1 VEGAVKLLQ
10 AARVCGQEVCT
21 TLLMLFTPG
30 GTMALRLDDKKALV
44 AEVSKVAASAQSV
57 VAAEYR
63 GLTVTQMTDL
73 RSKARNSGVYLR
85 VVKNTLARKAIA
97 GTPFECVGKSL
108 KGPLILAFSKEDPGA
123 AARLVKAFAKD
134 NDKLKTTVLSLGD
147 TVLAAKDLDRVAAL
161 PTLETARATLL
172 GALQAPIGKLVR
184 TIAEPQAKLVRA
196 IAARKDKLEATA

>member
-1 VEGAVKLLQ
+1 
-10 AARVCGQEVCT
+10 
-21 TLLMLFTPG
+21 
-30 GTMALRLDDKKALV
+30 MALRLDDKKALV
-44 AEVSKVAASAQSV
+44 AEVAKVAATAQSV

-63 GLTVTQMTDL
+63 GLTVSQMTSL
-73 RSKARNSGVYLR
+73 RSKARASGVYLR

-147 TVLAAKDLDRVAAL
+147 TVLAAKDIDRVAAL
-161 PTLETARATLL
+161 PTLEAARAMLL

>member
-1 VEGAVKLLQ
+1 
-10 AARVCGQEVCT
+10 
-21 TLLMLFTPG
+21 
-30 GTMALRLDDKKALV
+30 V
-44 AEVSKVAASAQSV
+44 AKVASNAQSV

-63 GLTVTQMTDL
+63 GLTVTQMTEL

-108 KGPLILAFSKEDPGA
+108 KGPLILAFSKDDPGA

-147 TVLAAKDLDRVAAL
+147 TVLTAKDIDRVASL

>member
-1 VEGAVKLLQ
+1 
-10 AARVCGQEVCT
+10 
-21 TLLMLFTPG
+21 
-30 GTMALRLDDKKALV
+30 MALRLDDKKALV
-44 AEVSKVAASAQSV
+44 AEVAKVASTAQSV

-147 TVLAAKDLDRVAAL
+147 TVLTAKDIDRVASL
-161 PTLETARATLL
+161 PTLDMARATLL

-184 TIAEPQAKLVRA
+184 TMAEPHASLVRA
-196 IAARKDKLEATA
+196 IAARKDKLEAPATA